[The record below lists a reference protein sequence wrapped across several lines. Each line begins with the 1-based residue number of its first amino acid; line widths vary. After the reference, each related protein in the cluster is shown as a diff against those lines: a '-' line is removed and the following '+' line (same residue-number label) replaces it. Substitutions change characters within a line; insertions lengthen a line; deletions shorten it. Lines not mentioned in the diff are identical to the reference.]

1 MVRLSAFAVSAGP
14 NSAVLKVVM
23 LVTAGRSVGNEAT
36 HLMLRPNS
44 CRSLTVVSPVS
55 TRGHS
60 SEPGF

>member
-1 MVRLSAFAVSAGP
+1 MVRLSAFAVSTGP

-44 CRSLTVVSPVS
+44 CRSLLGTWLLEHLINGLDEK
-55 TRGHS
+55 T
-60 SEPGF
+60 